1 MTGAGLALA
10 LLPALFVHDAGS
22 PNTPAATRRVRA
34 GDVLEVTV
42 AGRPDL
48 SRLRTV
54 QTTGAIWMPRLLE
67 VPVEG
72 LTPGEIGA
80 MLTRMLARQEP
91 ACPVVTVEITD
102 DGEGFVRVAGAVSRP
117 GRRKLGDR
125 RRLLDVLLQA
135 GGFTADASG
144 AVLVE
149 RREGTFADGTSVRRF
164 RLTPGRP
171 TPESVAEL
179 ETLLRGGD
187 VVTAS
192 ANEFV
197 TVKGEVVRPG
207 RYPLQ
212 GETTVTAAVSSA
224 GGLTRFGGPQV
235 RIDRRDPATG
245 QVESLQADLDAIEKG
260 REQDLLL
267 LPDDSVEVPPRR
279 L

>member
-1 MTGAGLALA
+1 MTGAGLALLT
-10 LLPALFVHDAGS
+10 LLPGLLAQDAVP
-22 PNTPAATRRVRA
+22 PNAPATRRVRA

-54 QTTGAIWMPRLLE
+54 QTTGVIWMPRLLE

-72 LTPGEIGA
+72 LTPGQIGA
-80 MLTRMLARQEP
+80 TLTQMLARQEP
-91 ACPVVTVEITD
+91 ARPVVTVTITD
-102 DGEGFVRVAGAVSRP
+102 DGEEFVRVAGAVSRP
-117 GRRKLGDR
+117 GRRKLGGR
-125 RRLLDVLLQA
+125 RRLLDVLLEA
-135 GGFTADASG
+135 GGFTAEASG
-144 AVLVE
+144 AVLVQ
-149 RREGTFADGTSVRRF
+149 RREGTFADGTSFRRV

-171 TPESVAEL
+171 TADGIAEL

-192 ANEFV
+192 AYEYV

-224 GGLTRFGGPQV
+224 GGLTRRGGHNV
-235 RIDRRDPATG
+235 RVERRDPVTG
-245 QVESLQADLDAIEKG
+245 QVESLQADLEAIEKG
-260 REQDLLL
+260 REQDMPL
-267 LPDDSVEVPPRR
+267 LPDDSVEVQPRR